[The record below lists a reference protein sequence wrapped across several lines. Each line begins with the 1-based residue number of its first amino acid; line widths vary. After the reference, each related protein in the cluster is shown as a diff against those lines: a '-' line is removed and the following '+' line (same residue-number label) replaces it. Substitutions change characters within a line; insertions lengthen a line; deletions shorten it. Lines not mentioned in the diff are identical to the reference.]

1 MNKLL
6 LAVDLF
12 VAMASA
18 SFAGTVEQQLLA
30 SLQAQGYV
38 VVEQSYTILGRL
50 HVVARIG
57 DVQREIVV
65 NPGTG
70 EVLRD
75 TSVAMVNPDPGEVQP
90 AIVPDDALPPD
101 PGSIESLPPDATEA
115 GDAGLAPAS
124 DDPAGDP
131 DLFDAPQGGEAI
143 PPPDGAALPGG
154 LTASEFLADD
164 PAPALPEQMQ

>member
-18 SFAGTVEQQLLA
+18 GYAGTVEQKLLA

-38 VVEQSYTILGRL
+38 VVEQSYTFLGRL

-75 TSVAMVNPDPGEVQP
+75 TSVSRDQA
-90 AIVPDDALPPD
+90 
-101 PGSIESLPPDATEA
+101 SEA
-115 GDAGLAPAS
+115 GRRPARNCRR
-124 DDPAGDP
+124 DDP
-131 DLFDAPQGGEAI
+131 LFCPIRTQSKACP
-143 PPPDGAALPGG
+143 
-154 LTASEFLADD
+154 T
-164 PAPALPEQMQ
+164 

>member
-18 SFAGTVEQQLLA
+18 GYAGTVEQKLLA

-38 VVEQSYTILGRL
+38 VVEQSYTFLGRL

-75 TSVAMVNPDPGEVQP
+75 TSVTVIKSGPDDAQP
-90 AIVPDDALPPD
+90 AISPDDVLLPD
-101 PGSIESLPPDATEA
+101 PDAVESLPDVAAEA
-115 GDAGLAPAS
+115 GEAEPVPDVEEMTDETVLDDVELGDETLSPADGTAEPGGVDEPGFRADEPAS
-124 DDPAGDP
+124 
-131 DLFDAPQGGEAI
+131 
-143 PPPDGAALPGG
+143 
-154 LTASEFLADD
+154 
-164 PAPALPEQMQ
+164 ALPEQAR